1 MSTMLSNLDLLRR
14 VPLFSLLTV
23 TQAEVI
29 SGAVTKQRYKRG
41 EVLVEQGQKSNALA
55 ILLTGRA
62 RVVSADSRGREVILA
77 TLGPGD
83 YIGEMSI
90 IDNEPHSA
98 TVRAEVQTD
107 VLLLGRADFA
117 RCLAE
122 NASMSLVVMRG
133 LVKRLRHADRKI
145 ESLALLD
152 VYGRVAHALL
162 EFAVQDA
169 QGQWI
174 IREKISRQDLAKM
187 VGASREMVSRVM
199 KDLEERG
206 FIEVLPSGATLLRDR
221 LNALG

>member
-23 TQAEVI
+23 AQAEVI
-29 SGAVTKQRYKRG
+29 SGAVIKRRFKRG
-41 EVLVEQGQKSNALA
+41 EALVEQGQKSNALF
-55 ILLTGRA
+55 ILLTGSA
-62 RVVSADSRGREVILA
+62 RVMTSDSRGREVILA
-77 TLGPGD
+77 TLAQGD
-83 YIGEMSI
+83 YLGEMSI

-107 VLLLGRADFA
+107 VLMLGRAEFA
-117 RCLAE
+117 RCLTE
-122 NASMSLVVMRG
+122 NSSMSLVVMRG

-162 EFAVQDA
+162 DFAVADA
-169 QGQWI
+169 QGQLL
-174 IREKISRQDLAKM
+174 IRDKISRQDLAKM

-206 FIEVLPSGATLLRDR
+206 FIEALPNGATLLKDR

>member
-162 EFAVQDA
+162 DFAVADA
-169 QGQWI
+169 QGQLLVKD
-174 IREKISRQDLAKM
+174 KISRQDLAKM

-206 FIEVLPSGATLLRDR
+206 FIEALPNGATLLKDR

>member
-162 EFAVQDA
+162 EFAVQDV

-174 IREKISRQDLAKM
+174 IREKISRQDLPRARWS
-187 VGASREMVSRVM
+187 A
-199 KDLEERG
+199 
-206 FIEVLPSGATLLRDR
+206 A
-221 LNALG
+221 